1 MRDELVKC
9 RTLKSPDDRRHD
21 FTERLR
27 KFVIENPERELDIT
41 KVFDGDLTSWRKTLV
56 NRLAYLQQI
65 SRIPGVDISVS
76 TDHTK
81 FKILAE

>member
-1 MRDELVKC
+1 MA
-9 RTLKSPDDRRHD
+9 LKSPDERRND

-27 KFVIENPERELDIT
+27 KFIIENPEREIDIT
-41 KVFDGDLTSWRKTLV
+41 KVFFRTKEEDLTGWRKTLV

-65 SRIPGVDISVS
+65 SRIPGIDISVS

-81 FKILAE
+81 FKTLAA